1 MKKKS
6 IKMFLFALV
15 AMSLTMVCTACSSG
29 KSWHEEQLDKGVR
42 EAKRIYNG
50 G

>member
-1 MKKKS
+1 MKKYMKA
-6 IKMFLFALV
+6 FVFALV
-15 AMSLTMVCTACSSG
+15 AMSLTMVCTACTSG
-29 KSWHEEQLDKGVR
+29 KSWHEDQLNKGVQ

>member
-1 MKKKS
+1 MKKRS
-6 IKMFLFALV
+6 IKLFVFALI
-15 AMSLTMVCTACSSG
+15 AASLSVVCTACSSG
-29 KSWHEEQLDKGVR
+29 KSWHEDQLNKGVQ